1 MTRATRLKD
10 QIVLQTAAVS
20 KCQSAITNAEQAAT
34 SQMRPKGTVGHM
46 YPSRLTVVMGAPL
59 RGRKGETEAKHV

>member
-10 QIVLQTAAVS
+10 QTVLQTAAVS

-46 YPSRLTVVMGAPL
+46 DLPD
-59 RGRKGETEAKHV
+59 